1 MRVFLDLWWYFKL
14 ERWRYITGIVILVG
28 VALLGLIPPHI
39 VGVVVDGMRQGTL
52 TRRELWTDIGIIL
65 MTGITLYILRYVW
78 RLMLY
83 GASLRLGR
91 LLRNRLYNHFTKMSP
106 QFYYRHRIGDLMAH
120 ATNDIQAVEQTA
132 GDGILTLV
140 DSLTTGGV
148 VIATMAATINWK
160 LTLLVLIPMPF
171 MAWSTSYYG
180 KLLHARFRVA
190 QEAFSD
196 INDKVQENISGVR
209 VIKAFGQEHVEK
221 QEFKALSADVVRK
234 NMAVAKIDA
243 LFDPT
248 ISLIVGISFFLAVA
262 IGAVFVVHGS
272 LTIGELTTFTMYLGQ
287 LIWPMLAFG
296 WLFNIVQ
303 RGHAS
308 NDRIRDLLSIE
319 PDIVDKP
326 GAIDMPASGDIE
338 FDVHSFRYPDTERT
352 VLKDIQLTIRR
363 GQTLGIVG
371 KTGSG
376 KTTLLKLLLREFDCQ
391 DGDIRIGGRSIY
403 GYTLD
408 ALRKS
413 IAYVPQDHF
422 LFSAT
427 IAENIAFAKPDAS
440 MAEIQEAARIAS
452 IHDDI
457 LKFPDG
463 YATMVGERG
472 VTLSGGQK
480 QRVSIAR
487 AMLLDAE
494 ILILDDSLSAVD
506 AKTEANILGALQ
518 NSRQNKTTLI
528 ATHRLSAV
536 EHADVIIVIADGR
549 IVERGTH
556 EELMAQG
563 GWYRDMYERQ
573 QLESLVEQGGAA
585 S

>member
-1 MRVFLDLWWYFKL
+1 
-14 ERWRYITGIVILVG
+14 
-28 VALLGLIPPHI
+28 
-39 VGVVVDGMRQGTL
+39 
-52 TRRELWTDIGIIL
+52 
-65 MTGITLYILRYVW
+65 
-78 RLMLY
+78 
-83 GASLRLGR
+83 
-91 LLRNRLYNHFTKMSP
+91 
-106 QFYYRHRIGDLMAH
+106 
-120 ATNDIQAVEQTA
+120 
-132 GDGILTLV
+132 
-140 DSLTTGGV
+140 
-148 VIATMAATINWK
+148 
-160 LTLLVLIPMPF
+160 
-171 MAWSTSYYG
+171 
-180 KLLHARFRVA
+180 
-190 QEAFSD
+190 
-196 INDKVQENISGVR
+196 
-209 VIKAFGQEHVEK
+209 
-221 QEFKALSADVVRK
+221 
-234 NMAVAKIDA
+234 
-243 LFDPT
+243 
-248 ISLIVGISFFLAVA
+248 
-262 IGAVFVVHGS
+262 
-272 LTIGELTTFTMYLGQ
+272 
-287 LIWPMLAFG
+287 
-296 WLFNIVQ
+296 
-303 RGHAS
+303 
-308 NDRIRDLLSIE
+308 
-319 PDIVDKP
+319 
-326 GAIDMPASGDIE
+326 
-338 FDVHSFRYPDTERT
+338 
-352 VLKDIQLTIRR
+352 LTIRR